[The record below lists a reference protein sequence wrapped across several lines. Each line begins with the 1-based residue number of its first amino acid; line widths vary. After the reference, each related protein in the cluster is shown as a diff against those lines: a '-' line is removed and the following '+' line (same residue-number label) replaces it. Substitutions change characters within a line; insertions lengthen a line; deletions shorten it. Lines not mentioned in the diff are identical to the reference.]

1 MMAKENDLAAL
12 ADMKTQNQELGQD
25 IKNLDSEQAQQNF
38 IHQGLSAKQQQ
49 VLDNL
54 ENQS

>member
-1 MMAKENDLAAL
+1 MAKDNDLTVL
-12 ADMKTQNQELGQD
+12 ADVKSQNQDLHQD
-25 IKNLDSEQAQQNF
+25 IKDIEGEQTRQNF